1 MNPPDHRPSP
11 SGALTWLTFA
21 VSLALAW
28 VLWPFFGAIMWGG
41 VIAVLF
47 TPLQRAL
54 LPRLGNKRTP
64 TAALTLLLVLLIVV
78 LPLSLLSAALAD
90 EAGQL
95 YRRLHSGEL
104 NPALTLRGV
113 FDALPAWLTALLD
126 RFGLADFTVLQRRL
140 VEWLAQASQFVA
152 TRMFSIGQITFGFVL
167 SLFVT
172 LYLAFFLLRDG
183 DDVARALRRAIPL
196 SPEHTQALLDTFATA
211 IRATIRGSLT
221 VAAVQGTLGGLAFWF
236 LGVGAPLL
244 WAVLMTLL
252 SMLPAVGSSLVW
264 LPVAIY
270 FLLTGPVWKGVALIA
285 YGVLVIGLV
294 DNLLRPILV
303 GKDTHLP
310 DYLVLVTTLGGL
322 SVLGLNGFI
331 VGPTVAAL
339 FVAVWQIQVAAR
351 TRATP
356 S

>member
-1 MNPPDHRPSP
+1 MNPPDHRPLPP
-11 SGALTWLTFA
+11 SVLTWLTAA

-41 VIAVLF
+41 VIAILF
-47 TPLQRAL
+47 APLQRSL
-54 LPRLGNKRTP
+54 LSRLGHRRTL
-64 TAALTLLLVLLIVV
+64 TASLTLMLVLLIVV
-78 LPLSLLSAALAD
+78 LPLALLSAALAD

-95 YRRLHSGEL
+95 YRRLQSGEL
-104 NPALTLRGV
+104 NAALYVRGV

-126 RFGLADFTVLQRRL
+126 RFGLADFAALQRRL
-140 VEWLAQASQFVA
+140 VEWLAQASQFLA

-183 DDVARALRRAIPL
+183 EDVARALRRAIPL
-196 SPEHTQALLDTFATA
+196 SPEHAQTLLNTFVTA

-252 SMLPAVGSSLVW
+252 SMVPAVGSSLVW
-264 LPVAIY
+264 LPVAVY
-270 FLLTGPVWKGVALIA
+270 FLLTGPVWKGVALVA
-285 YGVLVIGLV
+285 FGVLIIGLV

-331 VGPTVAAL
+331 VGPTIAAL
-339 FVAVWQIQVAAR
+339 FVSVWQIQVAAR
-351 TRATP
+351 RG
-356 S
+356 